1 MEAFSNKPNSGQTNL
16 VQSIPSSSGFGN
28 LKPPLQ
34 DHQTR
39 NKSQRQHLVLVCE
52 AGKVDWFSD

>member
-1 MEAFSNKPNSGQTNL
+1 MEAFSNKPNSGQTSL

-39 NKSQRQHLVLVCE
+39 NKSQRE
-52 AGKVDWFSD
+52 VDPEILTGG